1 MNDVL
6 VHERH
11 GSDGVRK
18 QEEEEEDGL
27 SRLGHERNAENRMK
41 DDDQFLPSLILCIFF

>member
-18 QEEEEEDGL
+18 QKEEEDDGL
-27 SRLGHERNAENRMK
+27 SRLGHDHDNEG
-41 DDDQFLPSLILCIFF
+41 